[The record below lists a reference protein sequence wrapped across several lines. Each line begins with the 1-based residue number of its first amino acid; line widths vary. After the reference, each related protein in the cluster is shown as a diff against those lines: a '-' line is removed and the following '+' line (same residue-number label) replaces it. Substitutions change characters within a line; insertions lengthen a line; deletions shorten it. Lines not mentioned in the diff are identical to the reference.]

1 LKTINNM
8 NWFVASLLVIAAFL
22 FMEFMAWFTHKYV
35 MHGFLWI
42 LHKDHHIR
50 DGRKFE
56 WNDLF
61 AFMFAVPS
69 FLLIYNGVADGYD
82 YRFYLGAGI
91 ALYGFAYFMFH
102 DVFVHHRLPLLKKLS
117 NRYLRATITAHLDHH
132 KPNAYYNYGFLVA
145 PWKYYREEWSK
156 SKK

>member
-1 LKTINNM
+1 M
-8 NWFVASLLVIAAFL
+8 NWIIASALILGAFL

-61 AFMFAVPS
+61 AVIFAIPS
-69 FLLIYNGVADGYD
+69 FLFIYY
-82 YRFYLGAGI
+82 GAPTGNSI
-91 ALYGFAYFMFH
+91 S
-102 DVFVHHRLPLLKKLS
+102 D
-117 NRYLRATITAHLDHH
+117 
-132 KPNAYYNYGFLVA
+132 
-145 PWKYYREEWSK
+145 
-156 SKK
+156 